1 MINLCLGETAG
12 FWGKVFYSDKNVIHL
27 ARNLNVGFFFVLPPN
42 LLQFKNTPEALIINI
57 QGLGFNRSPNSTSV
71 SNVFEFEV
79 KGVKSWDILFSSKGV
94 GK

>member
-1 MINLCLGETAG
+1 ML
-12 FWGKVFYSDKNVIHL
+12 
-27 ARNLNVGFFFVLPPN
+27 GFFFLFSPPVYCN
-42 LLQFKNTPEALIINI
+42 LRIPEALIINI
-57 QGLGFNRSPNSTSV
+57 QGLGFNCSRDSISV